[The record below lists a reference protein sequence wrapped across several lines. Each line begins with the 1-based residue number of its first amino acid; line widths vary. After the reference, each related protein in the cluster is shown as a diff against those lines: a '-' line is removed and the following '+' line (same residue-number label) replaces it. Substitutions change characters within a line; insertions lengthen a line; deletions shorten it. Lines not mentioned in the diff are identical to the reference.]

1 MSVLSRAPTS
11 EKGARYLGQLDEA
24 LCNGNWSEIQELA
37 RKTDKHAPERKCLTL
52 AARSEAQI
60 ASASHRP
67 TSASSGAGT
76 SIHGLGELVPK
87 LREAVEAE
95 KRYLED
101 AYAATVCLAGIHWL
115 REDSQAALEALSQ
128 GGLTGKG
135 GGSHVTALGWVEV
148 CDVKSSLVKAASLEA
163 DGKEDEARQLYLYAA
178 AQGRGSRSPEL
189 RRWTERLL
197 ARACMFMK
205 RRASP
210 PTVPTLSDS
219 LRCFSAWSD
228 FWQRSPAASG
238 SSVIPSHLDTPR
250 RQVWRAYYELL
261 STILQS
267 GMMYNLPS
275 SSYSDL
281 LTVPSDDMSDEQYT
295 SARLRQRAALQQA
308 EMTYESLLLN
318 ETQFPKASQ
327 SNTEVE
333 DWVELVVSNW
343 KVFCGSGW
351 TDSELG
357 AGGKESV
364 GRGVLDILYRA
375 ATKTFHSTAILRQL
389 FTAHAA
395 LGEFD
400 LAMHAFNSYVE
411 IVSKG
416 KARAEKTGKH
426 EIGFDSEDIT
436 VLTAVEA
443 VRVLC
448 RYGDREQAKKAI
460 EVGRTIQGWL
470 KLNESPGQEQHPTSP
485 ASASRLQ
492 PTTVAAALRA
502 IGTSQAHWARLTYET
517 DSRSTLQADAVQN
530 FRRAQSFDQGD
541 IDTAY
546 PFALV
551 LAETRDV
558 VSATETIKQAIA
570 SPDPSNGEKE
580 AVEESSNFDRVRQLV
595 PLWHLLAL
603 CLTAM
608 DDFEQAS
615 SMCQAAFE
623 QFGDPVVL
631 FSDSSDRASMESEK
645 PTTRSVRGLVD
656 QMEGSEKEGIL
667 QVKITQLALIEL
679 MEGAEAAVDLSH
691 ELLGLYARL
700 FGKPDLA
707 KPFTKPPPTPTS
719 STPSKKPGTL
729 RSLAGSMRPRS
740 SRNSVEKGTQR
751 PASMGSS
758 PAARTSG
765 SADRPHSTANGQ
777 AIGAPIAITVTNE
790 DGEPTEKSHHH
801 HFPFKLRGHQGD
813 WREHGNLKATK
824 SSEDLREKPSPISE
838 EEIPPVP
845 PLPTNTS
852 RAVEHGTKPPK
863 ASTPIKAAVKQS
875 AASNSPASPEQP
887 LDRIAH
893 NAPQDTWPSPAGHS
907 DQPPRQDIRLPAP
920 HPASA
925 ASPERRFPSAQERQ
939 HRISVL
945 VKVWLFIGGL
955 YLRADLFDDAGDA
968 VNEAF
973 KLVESFEVEF
983 GGKQVSARRL
993 FHKGWAGGKSVDELW
1008 ADVWAAK
1015 GDLASARGQ
1024 PFQAIDAYE
1033 QSLAHYPDHVDGT
1046 IGLSNILMD
1055 IFEEKIPAEEPRP
1068 RLQSTSSTSSS
1079 APSNI
1084 PSRPALASDSSTPSQ
1099 APNTSKPKPIHQGPT
1114 PAELNRLAA
1123 RDRAYMLLS
1132 SLTHLGKG
1140 WDNSEA
1146 WYTLARAHELSKQI
1160 GKAKQ
1165 ALWWVV
1171 ELEENKPVRP
1181 WSEVSA
1187 GGFTV

>member
-1 MSVLSRAPTS
+1 MSVLSRASTS
-11 EKGARYLGQLDEA
+11 EKGARYLGLLDQS

-76 SIHGLGELVPK
+76 SVHGLGELVPK

-95 KRYLED
+95 KRYPED

-115 REDSQAALEALSQ
+115 REDSQAALEALSH
-128 GGLTGKG
+128 GGFTGKD
-135 GGSHVTALGWVEV
+135 GGSHVTALGWIEV
-148 CDVKSSLVKAASLEA
+148 CDVKSSLMKAASLEA
-163 DGKEDEARQLYLYAA
+163 NGKEDEARQLYLYAA
-178 AQGRGSRSPEL
+178 SQGTGSRSPEL

-210 PTVPTLSDS
+210 PTIRTLSES
-219 LRCFSAWSD
+219 LSCFSAWSD
-228 FWQRSPAASG
+228 FWQRSPATSG
-238 SSVIPSHLDTPR
+238 SSVTPSHLDIPR

-267 GMMYNLPS
+267 GLMYDLHS
-275 SSYSDL
+275 SSYSEL
-281 LTVPSDDMSDEQYT
+281 LTVLSNDMSDEQYT
-295 SARLRQRAALQQA
+295 SARLRQRAASQQA

-333 DWVELVVSNW
+333 SWVELVVENW
-343 KVFCGSGW
+343 KVFCGSEW

-357 AGGKESV
+357 AGGKENV

-389 FTAHAA
+389 FIVHAA
-395 LGEFD
+395 IGEFD
-400 LAMHAFNSYVE
+400 LAMHAFNSYVK

-426 EIGFDSEDIT
+426 EIGFDSEDTT

-460 EVGRTIQGWL
+460 EVGKTIQDWL
-470 KLNESPGQEQHPTSP
+470 KINESPGQEQHPTTP
-485 ASASRLQ
+485 ASAGRLQ
-492 PTTVAAALRA
+492 PTTAAAAFRA

-517 DSRSTLQADAVQN
+517 DSRSSLHADAVRN
-530 FRRAQSFDQGD
+530 FRRAQTCEQGNV
-541 IDTAY
+541 DTAY
-546 PFALV
+546 ALALV

-558 VSATETIKQAIA
+558 ASATETIKRAIA
-570 SPDPSNGEKE
+570 SPAPSNGEEE
-580 AVEESSNFDRVRQLV
+580 AVEESNYNRERQLV

-603 CLTAM
+603 CLTAI

-631 FSDSSDRASMESEK
+631 FGDSSDRASTDSEK
-645 PTTRSVRGLVD
+645 PTTRSARGLVD
-656 QMEGSEKEGIL
+656 QMEGFEKEGIL
-667 QVKITQLALIEL
+667 QIKITQLALIEL
-679 MEGAEAAVDLSH
+679 MEGAEAAVELSH
-691 ELLGLYARL
+691 ELLGLFARL
-700 FGKPDLA
+700 FGNPELA
-707 KPFTKPPPTPTS
+707 KPFTKPPPTAMS

-729 RSLAGSMRPRS
+729 RSLASSMRPKS
-740 SRNSVEKGTQR
+740 SRNSVEKDTQR

-765 SADRPHSTANGQ
+765 SADRQHGTANGQ
-777 AIGAPIAITVTNE
+777 ANGAPIAITVTNE
-790 DGEPTEKSHHH
+790 DGEPTDKSHHH

-824 SSEDLREKPSPISE
+824 SSEDLRERPSPISE
-838 EEIPPVP
+838 EDIPPVP

-852 RAVEHGTKPPK
+852 GAVEQGTNAHKPSIPV
-863 ASTPIKAAVKQS
+863 KAAAKQS
-875 AASNSPASPEQP
+875 AASNSPADPEQP
-887 LDRIAH
+887 LVGIAH
-893 NAPQDTWPSPAGHS
+893 NAPHDTWPSPAGHN

-920 HPASA
+920 HPAST

-939 HRISVL
+939 HRVSVL
-945 VKVWLFIGGL
+945 AKVWLFIGGL
-955 YLRADLFDDAGDA
+955 YLRADLFDDAGAA
-968 VNEAF
+968 VNEAV

-983 GGKQVSARRL
+983 GAEQVTARRL
-993 FHKGWAGGKSVDELW
+993 FHKGWAGGKSVDDLW

-1015 GDLASARGQ
+1015 GDLASARTL
-1024 PFQAIDAYE
+1024 PFQAIEAYE

-1068 RLQSTSSTSSS
+1068 RLQSTSSTSGS

-1084 PSRPALASDSSTPSQ
+1084 PSLPALASDSSTTSQ
-1099 APNTSKPKPIHQGPT
+1099 APNASKPKLIHQGPT

-1140 WDNSEA
+1140 WDNSEV

-1165 ALWWVV
+1165 ELWWVV
-1171 ELEENKPVRP
+1171 ELEENKPIRP